1 MKIHSVKYY
10 DKYRE
15 WGYDTIHFSDLTLLV
30 GVSGAGKTQILRSLI
45 NLRFIADG
53 MSWNARGVNWEISFS
68 NDGAEYFWIGEFEHQ
83 KLNGEKKGRE
93 DDPKFVREIIRLN
106 GKIIA
111 QRKENDI
118 YFEDEKMPKLAPE
131 KSLISIFK
139 EEESIKKA
147 FEGFKKIVH
156 RDYVGKEISPTNYS
170 EIQVLGGYATTNDAI
185 VEAGEKYKTLEEIRE
200 SNLDSIHKLYCIF
213 KNQKS
218 TFNIIKER
226 FLEIFQQV
234 EDVKIVINNDVSFID
249 KLIEIFIKEKGVN
262 KWISH
267 QEMSSGMLRTFLH
280 ISEIYLLK
288 KGSVVL
294 IDEFESSLGTNC
306 INALAEDLMFEN
318 NDIQFIITSHH
329 PYIINQIPYE
339 YWKIVTREN
348 GKIVTYNAD
357 EFNLGESHHERF
369 MNLINLPT
377 YKKGIVHA

>member
-10 DKYRE
+10 DNSRE

-30 GVSGAGKTQILRSLI
+30 GISGVGKTQILSSLFS
-45 NLRFIADG
+45 LKCLADG
-53 MSWNARGVNWEISFS
+53 VIVNDLTWEISFS
-68 NDGAEYFWIGEFEHQ
+68 NNGAKYFWAGEFKKNSRNIRKEILE
-83 KLNGEKKGRE
+83 LNGEEVLKR
-93 DDPKFVREIIRLN
+93 N
-106 GKIIA
+106 
-111 QRKENDI
+111 
-118 YFEDEKMPKLAPE
+118 EDEVFYKGNKTIKLPPE
-131 KSLISIFK
+131 KSLINLLK
-139 EEESIKKA
+139 EEESVKKA
-147 FEGFKKIVH
+147 FEGFEKIEIRDHATKGTSLKNYAELTFKVF
-156 RDYVGKEISPTNYS
+156 DYVPKDVS
-170 EIQVLGGYATTNDAI
+170 EI
-185 VEAGEKYKTLEEIRE
+185 EKKYKTLEEIRE
-200 SNLDSIHKLYCIF
+200 SDLDLIHKLYCIN
-213 KNQKS
+213 KNQKN

-226 FLEIFQQV
+226 FIEIFRQV
-234 EDVKIVINNDVSFID
+234 ED
-249 KLIEIFIKEKGVN
+249 IEIAVKDDDMFSIINQIIEIRIKEKGVN

-267 QEMSSGMLRTFLH
+267 KWMSSGMLRTFLH
-280 ISEIYLLK
+280 LSEMYLLK

-294 IDEFESSLGTNC
+294 IDEFETSLGTNC

-369 MNLINLPT
+369 MNLINLPK

>member
-10 DKYRE
+10 DKNRE

-53 MSWNARGVNWEISFS
+53 FSDYGIAWEVSFS
-68 NDGAEYFWIGEFEHQ
+68 NDGAKYFWAGEIEANSTIIKKEILQLYDKKVVERNGDKVFFEG
-83 KLNGEKKGRE
+83 N
-93 DDPKFVREIIRLN
+93 
-106 GKIIA
+106 KI
-111 QRKENDI
+111 
-118 YFEDEKMPKLAPE
+118 PKLPPE
-131 KSLISIFK
+131 ISLINILK
-139 EEESIKKA
+139 EEESVKKA
-147 FEGFKKIVH
+147 YEGFRKITL
-156 RDYVGKEISPTNYS
+156 RDYAGKEIPVYS
-170 EIQVLGGYATTNDAI
+170 EIEMLGGYTTTNDII
-185 VEAGEKYKTLEEIRE
+185 VEAGEKYKTLEQIRE
-200 SNLDSIHKLYCIF
+200 SDLDLIHKLYCVF
-213 KNQKS
+213 KNQIF
-218 TFNIIKER
+218 TTIKQR
-226 FLEIFQQV
+226 FIEIFQQV
-234 EDVKIVINNDVSFID
+234 EDVKIVPIAIGGNDQI
-249 KLIEIFIKEKGVN
+249 IEIHIKEKGVN

-280 ISEIYLLK
+280 ISEMYLLK

-294 IDEFESSLGTNC
+294 IDEFESSLGINC

-348 GKIVTYNAD
+348 GKIVTYDAD